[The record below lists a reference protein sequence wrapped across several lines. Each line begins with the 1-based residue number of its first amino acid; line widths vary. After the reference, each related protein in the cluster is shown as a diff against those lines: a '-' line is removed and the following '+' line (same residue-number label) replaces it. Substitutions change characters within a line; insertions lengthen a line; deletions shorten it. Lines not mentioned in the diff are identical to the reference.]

1 VPTPRPDHRRRRTD
15 PGVRF
20 DRPGPFVGRPL
31 RNLWARF
38 EAEVLERIVVGYPT
52 ITPASNR
59 LMTLID
65 AEGTQIAELARRAG
79 VAKQSM
85 AEAVQSLEA
94 QGIVRREPDPHDRR
108 AKRVVLT
115 DAGWTALRAGRDA
128 AEAVHRR
135 WTEAL
140 GERDMARLVQLLEK
154 LDARLRD

>member
-1 VPTPRPDHRRRRTD
+1 LPRTRLDQPHRRTD

-31 RNLWARF
+31 RNLWSRF
-38 EAEVLERIVVGYPT
+38 EAEVLERIVADHPT
-52 ITPASNR
+52 ITPTSNR
-59 LMTLID
+59 LMAMID
-65 AEGTQIAELARRAG
+65 AEGTQIGELARRAG

-94 QGIVRREPDPHDRR
+94 QGLVRREPDPRDRR

-115 DAGWTALRAGRDA
+115 DDGWIGLRTGRDA

-135 WTEAL
+135 WTEVL

-154 LDARLRD
+154 LDARLRE